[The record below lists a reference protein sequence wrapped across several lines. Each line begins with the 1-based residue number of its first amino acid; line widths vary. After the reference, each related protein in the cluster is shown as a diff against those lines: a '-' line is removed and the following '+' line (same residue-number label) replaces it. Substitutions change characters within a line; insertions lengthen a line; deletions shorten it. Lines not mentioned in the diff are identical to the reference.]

1 MDVGDVAGN
10 ALLRSTLGDS
20 FPASPRVTLR
30 LAEEAG
36 VDENS
41 NLLHLGCGVGTVCQ
55 ILIGT
60 YGCKATGIVEMEE
73 LLQHATFDDERVQ
86 YIHAPLSNPPFVPHS
101 FTHVLIEARCIIFSD
116 LSSILEAAKM
126 MLAPNGVL
134 MINDLVMGG
143 GQSLPPMLGKMMGD
157 TTGNGVLTFR
167 DETEISNEVL
177 KAGFSID
184 VCREEPEVTNRILA
198 KLNQISMM
206 LKMALR
212 LSGFNPKSHGI
223 PFTTKEIIAAFNEI
237 KKGIDDGTFQW
248 FSWQATVN

>member
-1 MDVGDVAGN
+1 MDVGDVASN
-10 ALLRSTLGDS
+10 SLLRSTLGDS

-60 YGCKATGIVEMEE
+60 YDCKATGVVEMED
-73 LLQHATFDDERVQ
+73 LLQYATFEDERVQ
-86 YIHAPLSNPPFVPHS
+86 YVHAPLSSPPFVPHT
-101 FTHVLIEARCIIFSD
+101 FTHVLIEARCVVISE
-116 LSSILEAAKM
+116 LSSVLAAARM

-143 GQSLPPMLGKMMGD
+143 SHSLPPTLGKMVGD

-167 DETEISNEVL
+167 DESDISNEVL

-184 VCREEPEVTNRILA
+184 VCREEPEVTNRILG
-198 KLNQISMM
+198 KLNQMSMM

-212 LSGFNPKSHGI
+212 LSAFNPKSHGI
-223 PFTTKEIIAAFNEI
+223 PFTTKEIIAAFDEI
-237 KKGIDDGTFQW
+237 RKGIDDGTFQW
-248 FSWQATVN
+248 YSWQATVN